1 MFPALELSNISKS
14 FGLVQANKDIDL
26 EVSLGSIHGIIGEN
40 GAGKST
46 LMNII
51 YGMHRADS
59 GTITIG
65 GTKVDM
71 RSSAD
76 AIQYGIG
83 MVHQHF
89 MLIPTFTVL
98 ENVML
103 GSEGGMT
110 LGEGRTQALER
121 LEHLSSTYTLEVDPH
136 ALVSDL
142 NVGQR
147 QRVEIIKALKGG
159 AKLLILDEPTGVL
172 TPQEADQLFE
182 ILKVLRDDGVSILL
196 ITHKLTEVMDI
207 TDTVSIMR
215 QGEMVGHRKTA
226 ETSPQELA
234 ELMVGREVLLEVN
247 RTPAQPAEVR
257 LSASGLGYT
266 NKQGVVELQ
275 DVSFAVRAGEILGVA
290 GVSGNGQT
298 QLMETLA
305 GMLPLSTGSI
315 TILDQTLTAEK
326 ETTPRLVR
334 DWGVGHIPEDRHS
347 HGLILNFEARE
358 NMLLGVQETDLA
370 GAGRFFD
377 YAAIQQNCAGKM
389 AHFDVRPGNPRLNA
403 KNFSGGNQQKIVI
416 AREFSANPSVLL
428 VGQPTRGVDVGA
440 IEFIHKQLL
449 ELRDAGCAILLV
461 SVELD
466 EIMSLS
472 DRIMVLCGGENVG
485 IVEAA
490 EADRQTLGLMMAG
503 QRQAQQKQEH
513 AA

>member
-1 MFPALELSNISKS
+1 MNYALELKNISKS
-14 FGLVQANKDIDL
+14 FGLVHANQNINL
-26 EVSLGSIHGIIGEN
+26 AVAPGSIHGIIGEN

-51 YGMHRADS
+51 YGMHRADE
-59 GTITIG
+59 GTIHFADK
-65 GTKVDM
+65 KVNV

-76 AIQYGIG
+76 AIEHGIG

-89 MLIPTFTVL
+89 MLVPTFTVL

-103 GSEGGMT
+103 GSEGGPT
-110 LGEGRTQALER
+110 LTEGRKTALER
-121 LEHLSSTYTLEVDPH
+121 LNHLSSSYNLEVNPH

-159 AKLLILDEPTGVL
+159 AKVLILDEPTGVL

-196 ITHKLTEVMDI
+196 ITHKLTEIMDI

-215 QGEMVGHRKTA
+215 QGEMVGHQKTSK
-226 ETSPQELA
+226 TSSQDLA

-247 RTPAQPAEVR
+247 HSPATPAEVR
-257 LSASGLGYT
+257 FSTHNLGYT
-266 NKQGVVELQ
+266 NKQGVIELE
-275 DVSFAVRAGEILGVA
+275 DINFEVKSGEILGVA

-315 TILDQTLTAEK
+315 NVLGTKVTSQDATN
-326 ETTPRLVR
+326 PRKIR
-334 DWGVGHIPEDRHS
+334 DLGVGHIPEDRHT

-358 NMLLGVQETDLA
+358 NMILGFHKTKLA
-370 GAGRFFD
+370 GSGKLFNHRD
-377 YAAIQQNCAGKM
+377 IQKNCEDKM
-389 AHFDVRPGNPRLNA
+389 AHYDVRPSNPRISA

-416 AREFSANPSVLL
+416 AREFSANPGVLL

-449 ELRDAGCAILLV
+449 KLRDAGCAILLV

-466 EIMSLS
+466 EVMSLS
-472 DRIMVLCGGENVG
+472 DRIMVLCDGKNVG
-485 IVEAA
+485 IIDANK
-490 EADRQTLGLMMAG
+490 ADRSTLGLMMAG
-503 QRQAQQKQEH
+503 QKQKV

>member
-1 MFPALELSNISKS
+1 MFPALNLSNISKS
-14 FGLVQANKDIDL
+14 FGLVQANRDIDL
-26 EVSLGSIHGIIGEN
+26 EVALGSIHGIIGEN

-51 YGMHRADS
+51 YGMHRADT

-71 RSSAD
+71 RSPAD
-76 AIQYGIG
+76 AIQYGVG

-103 GSEGGMT
+103 GSEGGLM
-110 LGEGRTQALER
+110 LDEGRAQAQER
-121 LEHLSSTYTLEVDPH
+121 IEYLSSTYNLEVDPH

-159 AKLLILDEPTGVL
+159 AKVLILDEPTGVL

-182 ILKVLRDDGVSILL
+182 ILKVLRDDGVSVLL
-196 ITHKLTEVMDI
+196 ITHKLTEVMEI

-215 QGEMVGHRKTA
+215 QGAMVGHRKTS

-234 ELMVGREVLLEVN
+234 ELMVGRSVLLEVDH
-247 RTPAQPAEVR
+247 TPAKPAEVR
-257 LSASGLGYT
+257 LAAVDLGYT
-266 NKQGVVELQ
+266 SPQGVTELEQ
-275 DVSFAVRAGEILGVA
+275 INFEVRSGEILGVA

-298 QLMETLA
+298 QLLEALA
-305 GMLPLSTGSI
+305 GMIPLTTGTVRI
-315 TILDQTLTAEK
+315 LGQEIRPETPGNPRTI
-326 ETTPRLVR
+326 R
-334 DWGVGHIPEDRHS
+334 DLGLGHIPEDRHR
-347 HGLILNFEARE
+347 HGLILNFESRE
-358 NMLLGVQETDLA
+358 NMILGFQDTELA
-370 GAGRFFD
+370 GVGKLFD
-377 YAAIQQNCAGKM
+377 YGAIQQNCVDKM
-389 AHFDVRPGNPRLNA
+389 AHFDVRPDNPRLNA

-416 AREFSANPSVLL
+416 AREFSANPGVLL

-466 EIMSLS
+466 EILSLS
-472 DRIMVLCGGENVG
+472 DRIMVLCGGQNIG
-485 IVEAA
+485 ILDGAD
-490 EADRQTLGLMMAG
+490 ADRQTLGLMMAG
-503 QRQAQQKQEH
+503 QRPEQTPERVA
-513 AA
+513 